1 MTSVRILDKCSQR
14 PYSILAELAN
24 RNTRHRKSV
33 PVGEQAGEFGIA
45 GDIEPCSRKWSDN
58 VEAKT
63 ESRQL

>member
-1 MTSVRILDKCSQR
+1 MTSVRILDESSQR
-14 PYSILAELAN
+14 PYSILTELAN
-24 RNTRHRKSV
+24 RNSRNRESV

-45 GDIEPCSRKWSDN
+45 GDIEPRSRKWSDN